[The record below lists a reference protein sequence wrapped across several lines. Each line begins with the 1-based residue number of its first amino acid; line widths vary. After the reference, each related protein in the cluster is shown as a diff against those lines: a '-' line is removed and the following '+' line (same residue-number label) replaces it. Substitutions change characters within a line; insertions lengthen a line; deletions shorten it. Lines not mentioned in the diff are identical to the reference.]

1 MAIMKT
7 TGVEADF
14 HYFRSERNGF
24 NHAVEC
30 EDRDAYLAVDKQIV
44 DKITCRN
51 RQWRAEGDNCDLT
64 TTSVVCAKSCD
75 SDVCSSGLSH
85 PPPQYKDLHIYGPSN
100 RHPCARATCKHGFVA
115 LAHNGSLLAEFDA
128 DTDFTCSGNGKWTT
142 DDDVKYRH
150 LMCKRKPLPCKYECD
165 GAPWTSPL
173 LNATSAAIRKGCS
186 YSCPAGQALSTP
198 TKKFAVT
205 VSCATCT
212 DDGFVVNDGQSV
224 DEIGCST
231 CDVPDGTVATNKKV
245 PRNKEAVS
253 NGCVLTCKDD
263 MRLRYGVSDKLV
275 EAKYAPGNILYRQ
288 ITPEGNNWITSN
300 GTSLTSAHWVGCVKP
315 TDLSESINYLN
326 MYRTLVALLVT
337 VAAVSSMPAACRMIQ
352 KLQDSIPSKYQHL
365 LSNHQLDF
373 YKTLS
378 CEEIDTLCRVFAE
391 CASYEK
397 GIAHLRDSHPALHKK
412 VLEQALR
419 QEQLGSEVQ
428 EHIDEF
434 AQLSEDIRKRIIK
447 AFPVFGEANAL
458 DILIEMNA
466 K

>member
-1 MAIMKT
+1 MKAAALICST
-7 TGVEADF
+7 LLVAGALAGGPFTPRKCLDLNVKAAPNCPKKGYECDDAWKIK
-14 HYFRSERNGF
+14 YRERNGF

-300 GTSLTSAHWVGCVKP
+300 GTSLT
-315 TDLSESINYLN
+315 N
-326 MYRTLVALLVT
+326 
-337 VAAVSSMPAACRMIQ
+337 
-352 KLQDSIPSKYQHL
+352 L

-428 EHIDEF
+428 EHIDE
-434 AQLSEDIRKRIIK
+434 
-447 AFPVFGEANAL
+447 VNANI
-458 DILIEMNA
+458 DQMNA
-466 K
+466 RARKLIFDLCPHDPTDEKLQVTHIAEPDAFMSDGGKLL